1 MINDHHFSPQGHTPH
16 KGLDWPEKL
25 LSKKC
30 TNFARNLGNGNVF
43 RFSSFV
49 FNYFYT
55 LRERRARNS
64 AKKRLFMFLFIWY
77 KRNQSPM
84 LKVISMRALKT
95 LSIGQLCEIPA
106 VPYVVLDM
114 FDVLV
119 VGEVFVHCH
128 LHHEVA
134 NITGE
139 DLNTAKQHPRTH
151 DI

>member
-1 MINDHHFSPQGHTPH
+1 M
-16 KGLDWPEKL
+16 
-25 LSKKC
+25 
-30 TNFARNLGNGNVF
+30 
-43 RFSSFV
+43 
-49 FNYFYT
+49 
-55 LRERRARNS
+55 
-64 AKKRLFMFLFIWY
+64 
-77 KRNQSPM
+77 
-84 LKVISMRALKT
+84 

-106 VPYVVLDM
+106 VPYVVLDV

-151 DI
+151 YFLNIINYIYLYIYIYL

>member
-1 MINDHHFSPQGHTPH
+1 
-16 KGLDWPEKL
+16 
-25 LSKKC
+25 
-30 TNFARNLGNGNVF
+30 
-43 RFSSFV
+43 
-49 FNYFYT
+49 
-55 LRERRARNS
+55 
-64 AKKRLFMFLFIWY
+64 
-77 KRNQSPM
+77 M
-84 LKVISMRALKT
+84 LQVISLRAVKM